1 MNAAAKR
8 RRKGQEGNEGGQV
21 ITVSIEA
28 VVHPTDTL
36 FMSTYAGKAK
46 VNGEEWELLTGG
58 WGGNGTPILR
68 APDGRYISF
77 SWEAV
82 IAASERARREAK

>member
-1 MNAAAKR
+1 MKAAAKR
-8 RRKGQEGNEGGQV
+8 KQEGNEGGQAV
-21 ITVSIEA
+21 NVQIEA
-28 VVHPTDTL
+28 VVHPSDTL

-68 APDGRYISF
+68 CPDGRYISF

-82 IAASERARREAK
+82 IAAADSARREAK